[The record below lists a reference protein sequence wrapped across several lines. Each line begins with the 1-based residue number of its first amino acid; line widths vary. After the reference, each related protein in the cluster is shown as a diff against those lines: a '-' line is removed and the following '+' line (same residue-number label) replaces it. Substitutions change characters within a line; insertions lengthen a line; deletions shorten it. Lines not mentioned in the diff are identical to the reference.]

1 MAGNT
6 IQIKRSA
13 ANTGP
18 TAIQLQ
24 PGELAWVDHTD
35 AGSGTTPTSNGTLYI
50 KDAAANGSAVHKIGG
65 PGFELKVLEDSV
77 LTGTTTL
84 NATAFNSGTD
94 YINANNGEA
103 VDTKWVMEAI
113 AASGQPI
120 SSAGDTDIEADNLI
134 ADGEILIWDST
145 TDKWKNQELDGVTG
159 DVSLAANG
167 VATVTGAAANAI
179 ELGTMTSGNYVKS
192 IVGGDNVDVTI
203 TSSGA
208 NSSSGGEEQSALT
221 VALSSNVVIS
231 GNLDVNGTTT
241 TVDTDIVKITDPTFL
256 VGEHNTTADRGI
268 EFKYGTSNPAQ
279 AGFFGYDQTNDKF
292 TFELGTYDSSG
303 DGSVTGGTVGNA
315 KFGQIE
321 GLLMDG
327 AQTNITSVG
336 NITAG
341 QWNGTAIS
349 PAKGGTGIDTSA
361 GQGKDTGA
369 LIVNNGTWDVEATL
383 PVTYGGTGMSAALAN
398 TIVMGTGTAAMT
410 TLAMGAANEMLKVK
424 SDGSGLEYSAVIDG
438 GTTF

>member
-6 IQIKRSA
+6 IQIKRSN

-18 TAIQLQ
+18 AVNQLS

-35 AGSGTTPTSNGTLYI
+35 AGAGTTPTSNGTLYI
-50 KDAAANGSAVHKIGG
+50 KDAASSAAVHKIGG
-65 PGFELKVLEDSV
+65 PGFELQVLEDST

-84 NATAFNSGTD
+84 NATAFSSGTD
-94 YINANNGEA
+94 YITADNGEA

-120 SSAGDTDIEADNLI
+120 RAASDTNIEADTAI
-134 ADGEILIWDST
+134 QDAEILAWDAGN
-145 TDKWKNQELDGVTG
+145 DEWINQELDGVNG
-159 DVSLAANG
+159 DVSLGFAG
-167 VATVTGAAANAI
+167 GKVVATVTGAGPNSI
-179 ELGTMTSGNYVKS
+179 ILGDMTHGNYVKS
-192 IVGGDNVDVTI
+192 IVGGDNIDVTV
-203 TSSGA
+203 TSTGNGSTA
-208 NSSSGGEEQSALT
+208 GGEEQSELT
-221 VALSSNVVIS
+221 VALTGDVVIS

-268 EFKYGTSNPAQ
+268 EFKYGTGVQ
-279 AGFFGYDQTNDKF
+279 AGFFGYDQANAKF

-303 DGSVTGGTVGNA
+303 NGSVIGGAVGNA

-321 GLLMDG
+321 GLLMDSV
-327 AQTNITSVG
+327 QTNISQVG
-336 NITAG
+336 NITVG
-341 QWNGTAIS
+341 QWNGTNIS
-349 PAKGGTGIDTSA
+349 PERGGTGIDTSA

-369 LIVNNGTWDVEATL
+369 LIVNGGTWDVEATL
-383 PVTYGGTGMSAALAN
+383 PVSYGGTGMAAALAN